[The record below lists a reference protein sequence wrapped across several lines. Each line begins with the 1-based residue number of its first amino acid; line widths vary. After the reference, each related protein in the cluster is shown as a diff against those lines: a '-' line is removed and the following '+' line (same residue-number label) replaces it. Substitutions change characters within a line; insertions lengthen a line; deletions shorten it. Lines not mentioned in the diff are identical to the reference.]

1 MPAHLLTSASQNG
14 CVTGHRLVLTERIRD
29 PTLVMMTFS
38 ATSAT
43 MMFKSEGVMHT
54 LVSAAQK
61 HASLPAWGRTQ
72 EAAATASSR
81 IGNDKRLL
89 QQQRWCRLGL
99 FNFFRPP
106 GRWVVLGSATGGERY
121 VGRSGGGA
129 TAYPSPVRGMYRARE
144 KQRDLENSP
153 FCCCFCVA
161 SVY

>member
-1 MPAHLLTSASQNG
+1 
-14 CVTGHRLVLTERIRD
+14 
-29 PTLVMMTFS
+29 
-38 ATSAT
+38 

-61 HASLPAWGRTQ
+61 HAFLPAWNRAQ
-72 EAAATASSR
+72 KAALTANSQMQRQRDVATT
-81 IGNDKRLL
+81 KMV
-89 QQQRWCRLGL
+89 RLGL

-129 TAYPSPVRGMYRARE
+129 TTYPSPVRGMYRARE